1 MKQAKRPTREQKEIM
16 SEAGLVPE
24 NWNVITDNKAEMEVI
39 SKRSGQRRT
48 VAKKARK
55 KHER

>member
-1 MKQAKRPTREQKEIM
+1 MKQPKKPTREQKEIM
-16 SEAGLVPE
+16 SKAGLVPG

-48 VAKKARK
+48 LKK
-55 KHER
+55 